1 MILKKE
7 KYTTKNKDYN
17 IEIIKKKLYLD
28 NNIMYIINIM
38 DIFDNIIVQLNL
50 SDIDILKLIDNI
62 EYFSYNDI
70 DIQYSCN
77 TNNITYIIEFS
88 QLNIDNEYIHKLED
102 YYSKDIITIYS
113 FNGDIVTKLLYFD
126 IDNCINNIIDILY
139 KFYKI

>member
-88 QLNIDNEYIHKLED
+88 QLSIDNEYIHKLED